1 MPHYA
6 HTLIEHGSTKYQPG
20 DVVPDDLPGLDELAA
35 HGSVSTEQFTRTVQV
50 DALGRVI
57 GDAHVECFAGDFTT
71 DDIADPSVDTPSLG
85 RPGDAEQ
92 FEHAARHDSAEVSA

>member
-6 HTLIEHGSTKYQPG
+6 HTLIEHAGVKYQPG
-20 DVVPDDLPGLDELAA
+20 QIVPDDLSGLTDLADA
-35 HGSVSTEQFTRTVQV
+35 GAVSTEQFTRQVTV
-50 DALGRVI
+50 DAQGRVI

-71 DDIADPSVDTPSLG
+71 DEIADPDVDTPSLG

-92 FEHAARHDSAEVSA
+92 FQHAQQHDAGEATA